1 MLSFTILT
9 CEACD
14 GVRDLHT
21 RMPVMLGENG
31 FEPWLAG
38 ESPIV
43 EPNLEAAVAATP
55 VSPKMNSPKYNAPDC
70 IEALVA

>member
-38 ESPIV
+38 ESPMV
-43 EPNLEAAVAATP
+43 EPI
-55 VSPKMNSPKYNAPDC
+55 SKQRSRRRRC
-70 IEALVA
+70 RQR